1 MRRCGLAPYSF
12 LEHPSAGIPTTYA
25 LCALMCLTA
34 ARADVSGE
42 LKSLAKQDRS
52 PWDRKLVL
60 EGLRLLELSASGT
73 ELTVYHVEAT
83 IASVHSAAQHLAD
96 TD

>member
-1 MRRCGLAPYSF
+1 L
-12 LEHPSAGIPTTYA
+12 
-25 LCALMCLTA
+25 
-34 ARADVSGE
+34 
-42 LKSLAKQDRS
+42 
-52 PWDRKLVL
+52 WDRKFVL

-96 TD
+96 TAWKTIVSLYDLLMAIESSPIVALNRAIAVAQRGIRAGAR